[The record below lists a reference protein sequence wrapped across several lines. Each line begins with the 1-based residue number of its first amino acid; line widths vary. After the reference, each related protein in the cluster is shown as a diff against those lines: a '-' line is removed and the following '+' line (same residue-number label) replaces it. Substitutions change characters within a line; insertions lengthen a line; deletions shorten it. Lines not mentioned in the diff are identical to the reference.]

1 MAKKTP
7 KEFIKTVKK
16 ELTPDEQAVLIEKE
30 RVDALLAKG
39 WYFTQW
45 GELAPPQVEINNS
58 KGRK

>member
-7 KEFIKTVKK
+7 KEPTKTVKK
-16 ELTPDEQAVLIEKE
+16 ELSYDERVVLAEKE

-45 GELAPPQVEINNS
+45 GELAPPQVEVDTS